1 MGGISAAY
9 RRRKPEESVLYR
21 VIQENLST
29 FLERAAGWGEGR
41 GLPTYVRQEF
51 ERYLDCG
58 ILANG
63 FARVRCGDCG
73 YDSVVGF
80 S

>member
-1 MGGISAAY
+1 MEVGVY
-9 RRRKPEESVLYR
+9 RRREPEKTVLHHVVR
-21 VIQENLST
+21 ENLST
-29 FLERAAGWGEGR
+29 FLERAAERSGGR

-58 ILANG
+58 ILSQG
-63 FARVRCGDCG
+63 FCRIRCPDCG
-73 YDSVVGF
+73 YDTVVGF

>member
-1 MGGISAAY
+1 MEFGTY
-9 RRRKPEESVLYR
+9 RRREPEKALLHKVVREH
-21 VIQENLST
+21 LST
-29 FLERAAGWGEGR
+29 FLERASSRGSGR
-41 GLPTYVRQEF
+41 GLPVYVRKEF

-63 FARVRCGDCG
+63 FARVRCPACG
-73 YDSVVGF
+73 HDSVVGY

>member
-1 MGGISAAY
+1 M
-9 RRRKPEESVLYR
+9 LYR
-21 VIQENLST
+21 VVAANLAT
-29 FLERAAGWGEGR
+29 FLDRAAGRSGGR
-41 GLPTYVRQEF
+41 GLPKYVRLEF

-63 FARVRCGDCG
+63 FARVHCPDCG
-73 YDSVVGF
+73 HDSVVGF